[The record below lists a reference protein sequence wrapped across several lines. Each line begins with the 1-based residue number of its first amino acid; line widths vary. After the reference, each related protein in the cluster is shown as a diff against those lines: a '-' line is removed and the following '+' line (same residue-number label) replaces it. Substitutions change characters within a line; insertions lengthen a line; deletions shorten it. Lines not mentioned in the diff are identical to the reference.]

1 MYASAGCATDNKR
14 AYPCTHIDARI
25 RARSRAHAL
34 RRGAARRG
42 DLLLLAQLRGLAVE
56 EVAEPEP
63 ERELQLAAA
72 APDSTVSER
81 RRTIV

>member
-1 MYASAGCATDNKR
+1 MRD
-14 AYPCTHIDARI
+14 
-25 RARSRAHAL
+25 RARARTPAP
-34 RRGAARRG
+34 ARRG
-42 DLLLLAQLRGLAVE
+42 DLLVLAQLRGLAVE

-81 RRTIV
+81 RRTIYSGVVRAACSRQWPIGRESISVA